1 MMSFSTDDFKTQQ
14 LKYER
19 VKAAYD
25 EKSQAAFALLAAK
38 GIAPEH
44 LRLFFRALK
53 KERLFEV
60 WAKNET
66 DAHFQLLISYPI
78 AGYAGNFG
86 PKRKQGDMQIPEGF
100 YVIERY
106 NPISNFHLSLGV
118 NYPNQSDR
126 ILGVKGNYGG
136 DIFIHGA
143 NMTVGC
149 IPLTDDKI
157 KEVYLYAVEARNA
170 GQTQIPVHIFPSK
183 LDDVHFEELKTIAR
197 SNEFLEYW
205 TIWSEGKPADA
216 NKFIR
221 FWESLKKGYDYFD
234 KTNTLPHVSVKSNG
248 EYQVN

>member
-1 MMSFSTDDFKTQQ
+1 
-14 LKYER
+14 
-19 VKAAYD
+19 
-25 EKSQAAFALLAAK
+25 
-38 GIAPEH
+38 
-44 LRLFFRALK
+44 
-53 KERLFEV
+53 
-60 WAKNET
+60 
-66 DAHFQLLISYPI
+66 
-78 AGYAGNFG
+78 
-86 PKRKQGDMQIPEGF
+86 
-100 YVIERY
+100 
-106 NPISNFHLSLGV
+106 
-118 NYPNQSDR
+118 
-126 ILGVKGNYGG
+126 LGVKGNYGG

-143 NMTVGC
+143 TMTVGC

-205 TIWSEGKPADA
+205 TIWSGGKPADA

-221 FWESLKKGYDYFD
+221 FWESLKRGYDYFD